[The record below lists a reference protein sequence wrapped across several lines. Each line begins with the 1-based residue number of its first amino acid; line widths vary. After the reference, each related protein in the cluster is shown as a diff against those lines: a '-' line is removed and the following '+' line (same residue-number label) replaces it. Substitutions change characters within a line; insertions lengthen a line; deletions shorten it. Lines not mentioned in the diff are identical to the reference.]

1 MERLPLA
8 SCLPLKGCDW
18 LRGQQRFDWQ
28 PDATS
33 KTQRSQHLFDLI
45 SIVPTCSFSELLE
58 YTRSS
63 LRCVLHT
70 HLFQTCIHT
79 IHTTHSRTPRLSS
92 FSSRTYKHRVNQ
104 KPINPP
110 CGWEIRPC
118 PPESR
123 TLPVV
128 PWSCL
133 IRAGERATPSE
144 IQEHT
149 HTHQVSCRA
158 NERLAGPPRP
168 PGSTNPAHPSAV
180 VNLSAPQ
187 AGGCVCCVCVLCR
200 ADTQSH
206 MLM

>member
-1 MERLPLA
+1 MCFTHTFFKPASTQYTQHTVAHPGSLLFPL
-8 SCLPLKGCDW
+8 
-18 LRGQQRFDWQ
+18 
-28 PDATS
+28 
-33 KTQRSQHLFDLI
+33 
-45 SIVPTCSFSELLE
+45 V
-58 YTRSS
+58 
-63 LRCVLHT
+63 HT
-70 HLFQTCIHT
+70 K
-79 IHTTHSRTPRLSS
+79 
-92 FSSRTYKHRVNQ
+92 TYKHRVNQ